1 MNSAR
6 YNSTKTL
13 LAVDNKV
20 IRTGLREAFKH
31 SGFRQ
36 FTEIAEQ
43 GALIEALNTSSFDL
57 IIASAEISGMSVAPV
72 ISAMR
77 NGRMPHHPFPI
88 VIMLLAESDH
98 DFVRKVSD
106 AGPDHMMVLPV
117 APGPMLKRIDDFA
130 ISRRPFV
137 VTLAYTGPDRRKGHR
152 PGCEEIPLVDVPNPL
167 RASTRHIPDDIR
179 QSEIELTEIHLHALK
194 LGRYAVQ
201 LRWLDKTTR
210 EMLKKNEVD
219 SEKGTVTIAVDEK
232 PEKLTSLALTM
243 KRIATD
249 LPFDNSE
256 LSSEMVLRLEN
267 VIDDLDSGAD
277 AILQDG
283 PSIDRHRLVGTL
295 AACRDAASV
304 IEDLIDLPSPP
315 TPRRAQDPKPG
326 YQDGQRC
333 SGQWLQP
340 TPDKSVPVS

>member
-36 FTEIAEQ
+36 FTEVAEQ

-57 IIASAEISGMSVAPV
+57 IIASAEIAGMSVAPI

-219 SEKGTVTIAVDEK
+219 SEK
-232 PEKLTSLALTM
+232 LTSLALTM

-283 PSIDRHRLVGTL
+283 PTVDRHRLIGIL
-295 AACRDAASV
+295 ATCRDAASV
-304 IEDLIDLPSPP
+304 IEDLIDLPSRPS
-315 TPRRAQDPKPG
+315 PRCAQDPKPG

-340 TPDKSVPVS
+340 TPHKSVPAN

>member
-1 MNSAR
+1 MSSAR

-20 IRTGLREAFKH
+20 IRIGLREAFKH

-36 FTEIAEQ
+36 FTEVAEQ

-57 IIASAEISGMSVAPV
+57 IIASAEIAGMSLAPI

-137 VTLAYTGPDRRKGHR
+137 VTLDYTGPDRRKGHR
-152 PGCEEIPLVDVPNPL
+152 PGCEEIPLVDIPNPL

-179 QSEIELTEIHLHALK
+179 QSEIELTKIHLHAFK

-210 EMLKKNEVD
+210 EMLKRNEVD
-219 SEKGTVTIAVDEK
+219 SEKLVSFAR
-232 PEKLTSLALTM
+232 TM
-243 KRIATD
+243 RRIATD

-267 VIDDLDSGAD
+267 VLDDLDSGAD

-283 PSIDRHRLVGTL
+283 PTIDRNRLIGIL
-295 AACRDAASV
+295 ATCRDAASV

-315 TPRRAQDPKPG
+315 RPRRAQDPKPG

-340 TPDKSVPVS
+340 TPHKSVPVN